1 MNKYLNIFTTWL
13 PKRLN
18 PLIAS
23 RAAFANPTELKK
35 GKKGGGSAVNYAY
48 NIRQKSNSQKAHLFI
63 KLILS
68 FKK

>member
-23 RAAFANPTELKK
+23 RAAFANPTELEKTKEKK
-35 GKKGGGSAVNYAY
+35 NNKEKRGEKVAGYAY
-48 NIRQKSNSQKAHLFI
+48 NSGNKI
-63 KLILS
+63 
-68 FKK
+68 